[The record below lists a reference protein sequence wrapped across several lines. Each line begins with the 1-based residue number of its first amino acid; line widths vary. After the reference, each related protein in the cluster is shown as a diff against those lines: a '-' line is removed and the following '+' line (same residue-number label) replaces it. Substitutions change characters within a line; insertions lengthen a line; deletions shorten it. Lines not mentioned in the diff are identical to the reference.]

1 MSASGLPGGGPD
13 CGAGRS
19 GCRGTCGLRK
29 PGPRRRRIACR
40 GGGTRARLKL
50 WGDSHA
56 CADRRAAVSDTV
68 RHCSSSATDPKL
80 AAAFQTRGIWN
91 AAFQNRC
98 IWNTSRHASLG
109 ALGGAFCGWWQR
121 GAFPLR
127 PGVAR
132 HQSRSRRDRG
142 SVASFSINGTL
153 RGADV
158 ITDHGAEYVVLAQ
171 GLPASLTPPHVV
183 SIFSFIRTFLCF
195 LGSPS
200 SAAPEKK
207 KEEKRRRKRKKGEK
221 EKNRSE

>member
-1 MSASGLPGGGPD
+1 MAPAQPRADQGGFDPPAPSSSRVPRLHAAVVGHFVHRGADRGGGLHPGPRVAGPGTDLGRAPCLCPAVDRHWHRAVSHAVSASGLPGGGPD
-13 CGAGRS
+13 CGAGLS
-19 GCRGTCGLRK
+19 GCRGTCGLRQ
-29 PGPRRRRIACR
+29 PSPRRRRIACR

-132 HQSRSRRDRG
+132 HQSRS
-142 SVASFSINGTL
+142 
-153 RGADV
+153 
-158 ITDHGAEYVVLAQ
+158 
-171 GLPASLTPPHVV
+171 
-183 SIFSFIRTFLCF
+183 
-195 LGSPS
+195 
-200 SAAPEKK
+200 
-207 KEEKRRRKRKKGEK
+207 
-221 EKNRSE
+221 